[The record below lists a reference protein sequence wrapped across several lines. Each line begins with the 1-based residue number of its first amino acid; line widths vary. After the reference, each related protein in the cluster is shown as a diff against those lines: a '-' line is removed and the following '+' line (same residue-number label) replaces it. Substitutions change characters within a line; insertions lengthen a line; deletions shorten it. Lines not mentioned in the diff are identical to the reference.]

1 MKSIHKARY
10 ARGDQQG
17 LSLIELMVAMAMGL
31 ALMAG
36 LIAVVVSSQVAN
48 RAVTN
53 IGAMQE
59 GGRFAADFLA
69 QSITMADHWGGVEVK
84 EVDMA
89 PGLITAVGSCDGAW
103 VTDLDQSIRGYE
115 GAAAIA
121 SVAGFPSGCIAAG
134 QYVAGTDLLTLKY
147 SGTSGMADDHSA
159 GADNGRL
166 YIRSRTGSGAT
177 LFVGSSDVSGTYPI
191 TDGWV
196 IYPFVIETFFISPCS
211 NINGACDDGVPTLVR
226 QTIHKTSQNAT
237 QLTLEPLI
245 ENIETL
251 QFQYGS
257 DSDGDG
263 NVDRFDSAGT
273 VPDWTEVQTVRFSL
287 LARSPDTEANY
298 TDSKSY
304 THDGYMVSG
313 AASTVIATADQA
325 FHRKQYSRVIQI
337 RNRSRE

>member
-1 MKSIHKARY
+1 MKSIQRTHFSRDY
-10 ARGDQQG
+10 QRG

-31 ALMAG
+31 ILMAG

-48 RAVTN
+48 RAVSN

-59 GGRFAADFLA
+59 GGRFATDFLA

-84 EVDMA
+84 EVNMA
-89 PGLITAVGSCDGAW
+89 PGLITAVGNCDGAW
-103 VTDLDQSIRGYE
+103 ITDLDESVRGYE

-121 SVAGFPSGCIAAG
+121 GVTDFPSGCIAAG
-134 QYVAGTDLLTLKY
+134 QYLAGTDILTLKY
-147 SGTSGMADDHSA
+147 AGTSGMADDHSA
-159 GADNGRL
+159 GDDNGRL

-177 LFVGSSDVSGTYPI
+177 MFVGNADVSGTYPI
-191 TDGWV
+191 VDGWV
-196 IYPFVIETFFISPCS
+196 IYPFVIETFFLSSCS

-226 QTIHKTSQNAT
+226 QTIHKNSQNAT

-245 ENIETL
+245 ENVETL

-257 DSDGDG
+257 DSDNDG
-263 NVDRFDSAGT
+263 SVDRFDSADT

-287 LARSPDTEANY
+287 LTRSPETEANY

-304 THDGYMVSG
+304 IHDGYMVSG
-313 AASTVIATADQA
+313 AVSTVIAAADQA